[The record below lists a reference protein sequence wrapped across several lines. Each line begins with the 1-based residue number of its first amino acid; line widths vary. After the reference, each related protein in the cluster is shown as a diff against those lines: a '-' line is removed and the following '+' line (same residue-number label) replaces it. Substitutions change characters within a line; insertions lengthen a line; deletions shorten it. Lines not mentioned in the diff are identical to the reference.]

1 MIFICAALLSTLS
14 EETDIVNRHKDLRGQ
29 TTCLCSVEFP
39 VFDPEK
45 TTVGS
50 QALTV
55 SVLSVATSFLI
66 CFISV
71 VSVSTFLSFSVI
83 QALSKDLSFS
93 ASSQTFGIRFLSS
106 FTTPAVTVASRRKF

>member
-55 SVLSVATSFLI
+55 SVFRLEISIFT
-66 CFISV
+66 CFISLV
-71 VSVSTFLSFSVI
+71 RVSTFLSFSVI
-83 QALSKDLSFS
+83 QALSKDFSFS
-93 ASSQTFGIRFLSS
+93 ASSPTLGIRFLSS
-106 FTTPAVTVASRRKF
+106 FTWPPVAEARRRKF